1 MLSILVPPLRERL
14 AEIPLLFRHF
24 LEQYSAKFG
33 KPAQAPSKHL
43 LDAAVNYPWPGN
55 LRELENFVKRYVILE
70 DDEGS
75 LRELVEMSAAR
86 QRTSPREEPAAPRE
100 QGLKALVRGLKD
112 EAEMEAIADALE
124 KTRWCRKDAAKMLGI
139 SYKALLYKMRQFNLD
154 TPRTRRTAAAVE
166 SATSAVGSRNE

>member
-1 MLSILVPPLRERL
+1 
-14 AEIPLLFRHF
+14 LL
-24 LEQYSAKFG
+24 E
-33 KPAQAPSKHL
+33 
-43 LDAAVNYPWPGN
+43 AAVRYQWPGN

-86 QRTSPREEPAAPRE
+86 QRTTPRAEPAPFKE

-112 EAEMEAIADALE
+112 EAEMEAIGEALE
-124 KTRWCRKDAAKMLGI
+124 KTHWCRKDAAKMLGI

-154 TPRTRRTAAAVE
+154 GGR
-166 SATSAVGSRNE
+166 GSRSAPAGKTASAAEVPATAGIERE